1 MLQREHIAMRGV
13 AELST
18 VEAYECCAL
27 HVSLLG

>member
-1 MLQREHIAMRGV
+1 MLQSGHIATRGV